1 MENVFSYKWHSCCI
15 SNTSLYIFIVYEE
28 NMKLEK
34 SNIMLKI
41 SLFVSMY
48 LALYFK
54 KYVGLNYQISCL
66 ILPII
71 LSYLYNEGKVALIL
85 STLLCL
91 HSCFSL
97 NYNIYTSIIFFL
109 LLYLAYKKYSKSN
122 MSSKFLINSSIVL
135 MLIYFVAN
143 LIISYNDIVMLD
155 EIISLIMY
163 SLIIYA
169 INYGINESKNI
180 ISLHMNLKEFEKEK
194 NIKLNLF
201 KITHEI
207 KNPLTVIN
215 GYLSMFDVTDIEK
228 SKRYISI
235 LKNEVNRTLNLLSDF
250 MEFTKIKVVKKE
262 CNFNDLISDV
272 KEVLIPFFVKKNV
285 SYSFCVQNNI
295 IVNMDYNRIKQVII
309 NVIKN
314 AVEAC
319 RESNG
324 MVTTTA
330 FTEEDY
336 LIIVVKD
343 NGIGMD
349 KFVLDNILVP
359 FYTTKDNGT
368 GLGVSLSKEILEA
381 HGGTINYDSVKE
393 KYTTC
398 KITIPL

>member
-1 MENVFSYKWHSCCI
+1 MFLVINGIVVVFPILVY
-15 SNTSLYIFIVYEE
+15 TFFIVYEE

-41 SLFVSMY
+41 SLFISMY

-207 KNPLTVIN
+207 KNPLTVVN

-285 SYSFCVQNNI
+285 NYSFCVQNNI

-398 KITIPL
+398 KIAIPL

>member
-1 MENVFSYKWHSCCI
+1 MFLVINGIVVVFPILVY
-15 SNTSLYIFIVYEE
+15 TFFIVYEE

-41 SLFVSMY
+41 SLFISMY

-85 STLLCL
+85 SAILCL

-135 MLIYFVAN
+135 MLIYFTTN

-207 KNPLTVIN
+207 KNPLTVVN

-285 SYSFCVQNNI
+285 NYSFCVQNNI

>member
-1 MENVFSYKWHSCCI
+1 MFLVINGIVVVFPILVY
-15 SNTSLYIFIVYEE
+15 TFFIVYEE

-41 SLFVSMY
+41 SLFISMY

-207 KNPLTVIN
+207 KNPLTVVN

-250 MEFTKIKVVKKE
+250 MEFTKIKIVKKE

-272 KEVLIPFFVKKNV
+272 KEVLIPFFIKKNV

-319 RESNG
+319 QESNG

>member
-1 MENVFSYKWHSCCI
+1 MFLVINGIVVVFPILVY
-15 SNTSLYIFIVYEE
+15 TFFIVYEE

-41 SLFVSMY
+41 SLFISMY

-85 STLLCL
+85 STILCL

-135 MLIYFVAN
+135 MLIYFITN

-163 SLIIYA
+163 YLIIYA

-207 KNPLTVIN
+207 KNPLTVVN

>member
-1 MENVFSYKWHSCCI
+1 MFLVINGIVVVFPILVY
-15 SNTSLYIFIVYEE
+15 TFFIVYEE

-41 SLFVSMY
+41 SLFISMY

-155 EIISLIMY
+155 EIISLIMFP
-163 SLIIYA
+163 LIIYA

>member
-1 MENVFSYKWHSCCI
+1 MFLVINGIVVVFPILVY
-15 SNTSLYIFIVYEE
+15 TFFIVYEE

-41 SLFVSMY
+41 SLFISMY

-109 LLYLAYKKYSKSN
+109 LLYIAYKKYSKSN
-122 MSSKFLINSSIVL
+122 MSSKFLINSSIFL
-135 MLIYFVAN
+135 MLICFVVN

-207 KNPLTVIN
+207 KNPLTVVN

-285 SYSFCVQNNI
+285 NYSFCVQNNI

>member
-1 MENVFSYKWHSCCI
+1 MFLVINGIVVVFPILVY
-15 SNTSLYIFIVYEE
+15 TFFIVYEE

-41 SLFVSMY
+41 SLFISMY

-54 KYVGLNYQISCL
+54 KYVDLNYQISCL

-135 MLIYFVAN
+135 MLIYFTTN

-207 KNPLTVIN
+207 KNPLTVVN

-285 SYSFCVQNNI
+285 NYSFCVQNNI

-381 HGGTINYDSVKE
+381 HGGTINYDSVKG

>member
-1 MENVFSYKWHSCCI
+1 MFLVINGIVVVFPILVY
-15 SNTSLYIFIVYEE
+15 TFFIVYEE

-109 LLYLAYKKYSKSN
+109 LLYLSYKKYSKSN

-207 KNPLTVIN
+207 KNPLTVVN

-250 MEFTKIKVVKKE
+250 MEFTEIKVVKKE

>member
-1 MENVFSYKWHSCCI
+1 MFLVINGIVVVFPILVY
-15 SNTSLYIFIVYEE
+15 TFFIVYEE

-207 KNPLTVIN
+207 KNPLTVVN

-359 FYTTKDNGT
+359 FYTTKDNGS

-398 KITIPL
+398 KITISL

>member
-1 MENVFSYKWHSCCI
+1 MFLVINGIIVVFPILVY
-15 SNTSLYIFIVYEE
+15 TFFIVYEE

-41 SLFVSMY
+41 SLFISMY
-48 LALYFK
+48 LVLYFK
-54 KYVGLNYQISCL
+54 KYVGVNYQFSCL

-71 LSYLYNEGKVALIL
+71 LSYIYNEGKVALIL
-85 STLLCL
+85 SAILCL
-91 HSCFSL
+91 HSCFTL

-122 MSSKFLINSSIVL
+122 LSSKFLINSSII
-135 MLIYFVAN
+135 LILLYYTVN
-143 LIISYNDIVMLD
+143 LIINYNDIVMLD
-155 EIISLIMY
+155 EIISLIVY

-180 ISLHMNLKEFEKEK
+180 ISLHMSLKEFEKEK

-215 GYLSMFDVTDIEK
+215 GYLSMFDVTDTEK
-228 SKRYISI
+228 SKRYITI

-250 MEFTKIKVVKKE
+250 MEFTKIKVVKNE

-285 SYSFCVQNNI
+285 SYSFSVQNNI

-309 NVIKN
+309 NIIKN

-336 LIIVVKD
+336 LIIFVKD

>member
-1 MENVFSYKWHSCCI
+1 MFLVINGIVVVFPILVY
-15 SNTSLYIFIVYEE
+15 TFFIVYEE

-85 STLLCL
+85 STILCL

-155 EIISLIMY
+155 EIISLIMFP
-163 SLIIYA
+163 LIIYA

>member
-1 MENVFSYKWHSCCI
+1 MFLVINGIVVVFPILVY
-15 SNTSLYIFIVYEE
+15 TFFIVYEE

-109 LLYLAYKKYSKSN
+109 LLYLSYKKYSKSN

-207 KNPLTVIN
+207 KNPLTVVN

>member
-1 MENVFSYKWHSCCI
+1 MFLVINGIIVVFPI
-15 SNTSLYIFIVYEE
+15 LVYIFFIVYEE

-34 SNIMLKI
+34 SKIMLKI
-41 SLFVSMY
+41 SLFISMY

-54 KYVGLNYQISCL
+54 KYVGVNYQMSCL

-109 LLYLAYKKYSKSN
+109 LLYLTYKKYSKSN
-122 MSSKFLINSSIVL
+122 MSSKFLINSSIIL
-135 MLIYFVAN
+135 MLLYFVVN

-155 EIISLIMY
+155 EIISLIVY

-169 INYGINESKNI
+169 INYGINESKNT
-180 ISLHMNLKEFEKEK
+180 ISLHMSLKEFEKEK

-207 KNPLTVIN
+207 KNPLTVVN
-215 GYLSMFDVTDIEK
+215 GYLSMFDVTDVEK

-285 SYSFCVQNNI
+285 SYSFSVQNNI

-319 RESNG
+319 QESNG
-324 MVTTTA
+324 MVTTTV

-381 HGGTINYDSVKE
+381 HGGTINYDSVKGE
-393 KYTTC
+393 YTTC

>member
-1 MENVFSYKWHSCCI
+1 MFLVINGIVVVFPILVY
-15 SNTSLYIFIVYEE
+15 TFFIVYEE

-41 SLFVSMY
+41 SLFISMY

-85 STLLCL
+85 STILCL

-155 EIISLIMY
+155 EIISLMMY

-207 KNPLTVIN
+207 KNPLTVVN

-250 MEFTKIKVVKKE
+250 MEFTKIKIVKKE

>member
-1 MENVFSYKWHSCCI
+1 MFLVINGIVVVFPILVY
-15 SNTSLYIFIVYEE
+15 TFFIVYEE

-41 SLFVSMY
+41 SLFISMY

-109 LLYLAYKKYSKSN
+109 LLYLSYKKYSKSN

-155 EIISLIMY
+155 EIISLIMFP
-163 SLIIYA
+163 LIIYA

>member
-1 MENVFSYKWHSCCI
+1 MFLVINGIVVVFPILVY
-15 SNTSLYIFIVYEE
+15 TFFIVYEE

-97 NYNIYTSIIFFL
+97 TYNIYTSIIFFL

-207 KNPLTVIN
+207 KNPLTVVN

-262 CNFNDLISDV
+262 CNFNDLISNV

-368 GLGVSLSKEILEA
+368 GLGVSLSKEILES

>member
-1 MENVFSYKWHSCCI
+1 MFLVINGIVVVFPILVY
-15 SNTSLYIFIVYEE
+15 TFFIVYEE

-143 LIISYNDIVMLD
+143 LIISYNDFVMLD

-207 KNPLTVIN
+207 KNPLTVVN

-285 SYSFCVQNNI
+285 NYSFCVQNNI

>member
-1 MENVFSYKWHSCCI
+1 MFLVINGIVVVFPILVY
-15 SNTSLYIFIVYEE
+15 TFFIVYEE

-207 KNPLTVIN
+207 KNPLTVVN

-398 KITIPL
+398 KITISL

>member
-1 MENVFSYKWHSCCI
+1 MFIVINGIVVVFPILVY
-15 SNTSLYIFIVYEE
+15 TFFIVYEE

-41 SLFVSMY
+41 SLFISMY

-85 STLLCL
+85 STILCL

-97 NYNIYTSIIFFL
+97 TYNIYTSIIFFL

-135 MLIYFVAN
+135 MLIYFVTN

-207 KNPLTVIN
+207 KNPLTVVN

-319 RESNG
+319 RESIG

-368 GLGVSLSKEILEA
+368 GLGVSLSKEILES

>member
-1 MENVFSYKWHSCCI
+1 MFLVINGIVVVFPILVY
-15 SNTSLYIFIVYEE
+15 TFFIVYEE

-207 KNPLTVIN
+207 KNPLTVVN

-295 IVNMDYNRIKQVII
+295 IVNVDYNRIKQVII

>member
-1 MENVFSYKWHSCCI
+1 MFLVINGIVVVFPILVY
-15 SNTSLYIFIVYEE
+15 TFFIVYEE

-34 SNIMLKI
+34 SNIILKI
-41 SLFVSMY
+41 SLFISMY

-155 EIISLIMY
+155 EIISLMMY

-207 KNPLTVIN
+207 KNPLTVVN

>member
-1 MENVFSYKWHSCCI
+1 MFLVINGIVVVFPILVY
-15 SNTSLYIFIVYEE
+15 TFFIVYEE

-34 SNIMLKI
+34 SNIILKI
-41 SLFVSMY
+41 SLFISMY

-109 LLYLAYKKYSKSN
+109 LLYIAYKKYSKSN
-122 MSSKFLINSSIVL
+122 MSNKFLINLSIVL

-207 KNPLTVIN
+207 KNPLTVVN

>member
-1 MENVFSYKWHSCCI
+1 MFLVINGIVVVFPILVY
-15 SNTSLYIFIVYEE
+15 TFFIVYEE

-34 SNIMLKI
+34 SNIILKI
-41 SLFVSMY
+41 SLFISMY

-285 SYSFCVQNNI
+285 NYSFCVQNNI

>member
-1 MENVFSYKWHSCCI
+1 MFLVINGIVVVFPILVY
-15 SNTSLYIFIVYEE
+15 TFFIVYEE

-41 SLFVSMY
+41 SLFISMY

-85 STLLCL
+85 STILCL

-97 NYNIYTSIIFFL
+97 TYNIYTSIIFFL

-135 MLIYFVAN
+135 MLIYFITN

-207 KNPLTVIN
+207 KNPLTVVN

-368 GLGVSLSKEILEA
+368 GLGVSLSKEILES
-381 HGGTINYDSVKE
+381 HGGTINYDSVNE

>member
-1 MENVFSYKWHSCCI
+1 MFLVINGIVVVFPILVY
-15 SNTSLYIFIVYEE
+15 TFFIVYEE

-41 SLFVSMY
+41 SLFISMY

-381 HGGTINYDSVKE
+381 HGGTINYDSVKG

>member
-1 MENVFSYKWHSCCI
+1 MFLVINGIVVVFPILVY
-15 SNTSLYIFIVYEE
+15 TFFIVYEE

-41 SLFVSMY
+41 SLFISMY

-109 LLYLAYKKYSKSN
+109 LLYLSYKKYSKSN

-207 KNPLTVIN
+207 KNPLTVVN

-285 SYSFCVQNNI
+285 NYSFCVQNNI

>member
-1 MENVFSYKWHSCCI
+1 MFLVINGIVVVFPILVY
-15 SNTSLYIFIVYEE
+15 TFFIVYEE

-41 SLFVSMY
+41 SLFISMY

-85 STLLCL
+85 SAILCL

-207 KNPLTVIN
+207 KNPLTVVN

>member
-1 MENVFSYKWHSCCI
+1 MFLVINGIVVVFPILVY
-15 SNTSLYIFIVYEE
+15 TFFIVYEE

-34 SNIMLKI
+34 SRIMLKI
-41 SLFVSMY
+41 SLFISMY
-48 LALYFK
+48 LSLFFK
-54 KYVGLNYQISCL
+54 EYVGVNYQISSL

-71 LSYLYNEGKVALIL
+71 LSYLYNEEKVALIF
-85 STLLCL
+85 SIILCL
-91 HSCFSL
+91 HTCFCL
-97 NYNIYTSIIFFL
+97 NYNIYTSIIFFIL
-109 LLYLAYKKYSKSN
+109 FYLVYKKYSISN
-122 MSSKFLINSSIVL
+122 KSSKFLINSSIILLTLYYIV
-135 MLIYFVAN
+135 N
-143 LIISYNDIVMLD
+143 LLISYNSIVLLD
-155 EIISLIMY
+155 EIISIVFY

-180 ISLHMNLKEFEKEK
+180 ISLHMSLKEFEKEK
-194 NIKLNLF
+194 DIKLNLF

-215 GYLSMFDVTDIEK
+215 GYLSMFDVTDIGK
-228 SKRYISI
+228 SKRYIDI

-250 MEFTKIKVVKKE
+250 MEFSKIKVNKKE

-272 KEVLIPFFVKKNV
+272 KEILIPFFVKKNV
-285 SYSFCVQNNI
+285 SYSFSIQNNV

-309 NVIKN
+309 NIIKN

-336 LIIVVKD
+336 LIIYVKD

-381 HGGTINYDSVKE
+381 HGGSINYDSVKNE
-393 KYTTC
+393 YTTC

>member
-1 MENVFSYKWHSCCI
+1 MFLVINGIVVVFPILVY
-15 SNTSLYIFIVYEE
+15 TFFIVYEE

-41 SLFVSMY
+41 SLFISMY

-109 LLYLAYKKYSKSN
+109 LLYIAYKKYSKSN

-169 INYGINESKNI
+169 INHGINESKNI

-207 KNPLTVIN
+207 KNPLTVVN

-285 SYSFCVQNNI
+285 NYSFCVQNNI

>member
-1 MENVFSYKWHSCCI
+1 MFLVINGIVVVFPILVY
-15 SNTSLYIFIVYEE
+15 TFFIVYEE

-41 SLFVSMY
+41 SLFISMY

-155 EIISLIMY
+155 EIISLIMH

-207 KNPLTVIN
+207 KNPLTVVN

-285 SYSFCVQNNI
+285 SYSFYVQNNI

>member
-1 MENVFSYKWHSCCI
+1 MFLVINGIVVVFPILVY
-15 SNTSLYIFIVYEE
+15 TFFIVYEE

-41 SLFVSMY
+41 SLFISMY

-85 STLLCL
+85 STILYL

-155 EIISLIMY
+155 EIISLMMY

>member
-1 MENVFSYKWHSCCI
+1 MFLVINGIVVVFPILVY
-15 SNTSLYIFIVYEE
+15 TFFIVYEE

-155 EIISLIMY
+155 EIISLIMFP
-163 SLIIYA
+163 LIIYA

-207 KNPLTVIN
+207 KNPLTVVN

-285 SYSFCVQNNI
+285 NYSFCVQNNI

>member
-1 MENVFSYKWHSCCI
+1 MFLVINGIVVVFPILVY
-15 SNTSLYIFIVYEE
+15 TFFIVYEE

-155 EIISLIMY
+155 EIISLMMY

-207 KNPLTVIN
+207 KNPLTVVN

>member
-1 MENVFSYKWHSCCI
+1 MFLVINGIIVVFPILVY
-15 SNTSLYIFIVYEE
+15 TFFIVYEE

-85 STLLCL
+85 SAILCL

-207 KNPLTVIN
+207 KNPLTVVN

>member
-1 MENVFSYKWHSCCI
+1 MFLVINGIVVVFPILVY
-15 SNTSLYIFIVYEE
+15 TFFIVYEE

-34 SNIMLKI
+34 SNIILKI
-41 SLFVSMY
+41 SLFISMY

-285 SYSFCVQNNI
+285 NYSFCVQNNI

-381 HGGTINYDSVKE
+381 HGGTINYDSVKG

>member
-1 MENVFSYKWHSCCI
+1 MFLVINGIVVVFPILVY
-15 SNTSLYIFIVYEE
+15 TFFIVYEE

-34 SNIMLKI
+34 SNIILKI
-41 SLFVSMY
+41 SLFISMY

-109 LLYLAYKKYSKSN
+109 LLYIAYKKYSKSN
-122 MSSKFLINSSIVL
+122 MSNKFLINLSIVL

-180 ISLHMNLKEFEKEK
+180 ISLHMNLKDFEKEK

-207 KNPLTVIN
+207 KNPLTVVN

>member
-1 MENVFSYKWHSCCI
+1 MFLVINGIVVVFPILVY
-15 SNTSLYIFIVYEE
+15 TFFIVYEE

-41 SLFVSMY
+41 SLFISMY

-54 KYVGLNYQISCL
+54 KYVSLNYQISCL

-207 KNPLTVIN
+207 KNPLTVVN

-250 MEFTKIKVVKKE
+250 MEFTKIKIVKKE

-398 KITIPL
+398 KIAIPL

>member
-1 MENVFSYKWHSCCI
+1 MFLVINGIVVVFPILVY
-15 SNTSLYIFIVYEE
+15 TFFIVYEE

-41 SLFVSMY
+41 SLFISMY

-54 KYVGLNYQISCL
+54 KYVSLNYQISCL

-207 KNPLTVIN
+207 KNPLTVVN

-398 KITIPL
+398 KIAIPL

>member
-1 MENVFSYKWHSCCI
+1 MFLVINGIVVVFPILVY
-15 SNTSLYIFIVYEE
+15 TFFIVYEE

-41 SLFVSMY
+41 SLFISMY

-85 STLLCL
+85 STILCL

-381 HGGTINYDSVKE
+381 HGGTINYDSIKE